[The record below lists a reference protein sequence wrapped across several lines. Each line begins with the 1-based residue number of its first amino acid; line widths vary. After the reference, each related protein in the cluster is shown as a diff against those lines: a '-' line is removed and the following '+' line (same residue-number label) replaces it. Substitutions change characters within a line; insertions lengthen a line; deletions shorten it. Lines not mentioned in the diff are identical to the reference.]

1 MPQADRIFAV
11 LTPRQPLKNQQISTI
26 FERQGSVTQS
36 GVSSRANIDVRKD
49 AGIPLPERPHGPA
62 WRAAALATS
71 LALTV
76 SAGHAQTPPTEMPP
90 MRICNFEQLDTDRG
104 LSSNTVNVVYCDAM
118 GLMWIGTEDGL
129 NTFDGYTIRSFKPN
143 HNDTTSIDGKQVL
156 GIGEFNPNKI
166 TVALGD
172 GGINIYNK
180 RTGIFSRNR
189 QEDFMQP
196 RDVQSSF
203 GLCGVGD
210 DIYAVFPECVIKRNR
225 LTGRIRRIDLPK
237 KMPQS
242 GIRWGRMKMTLMPG
256 GDGRVAIHT
265 GTKSVS
271 MMDTRYENIVEEK
284 FDNLFIYSIAPL
296 DDSRLALA
304 TRTGLFS
311 YDFRAKELTPTPI
324 LQGELVQAVT
334 RNDDG
339 DLWVAYA
346 GNKLLKWSPSQN
358 KIVRV
363 ENSRRFLNKQ
373 TRVNDLFEDENGLL
387 WVATSNS
394 GLIKLDTK
402 KLKITTKFIDVD
414 MPLDHLTND
423 ISASDANTIWAAC
436 GTNGLVRVDLAS
448 RTSTVID
455 VPHQNVKSVLARA
468 NGTILLGTTRRLMR
482 YTPATGCMESIEIHE
497 HTADSAGRVMIR
509 NINED
514 CLGNIWLSTQLGL
527 YRFNGVNFEL
537 MQSDKGG
544 NFVFNSAM
552 EDSDGRIWAG
562 SCSGALVRDASGGPF
577 RRIGK
582 QWTGRND
589 EGVLCIAEHKGRI
602 FMGSSDGVMVFD
614 KRTCEEA
621 DNSIFATFANKMIY
635 SIVCDANGIVWL
647 NTSSGVGYVDLNYS
661 NVYTFGNSDGLYNEG
676 NECHKFTVAK
686 DMIYFGQVTAI
697 NAIDTRHI
705 SFNTRMPKTF
715 VSEVVYGQSGL
726 EETMKMRD
734 DTTFSHKYLANA
746 STKIRLA
753 SSDYS
758 VPSRNL
764 FMYKL
769 DDNEWVQ
776 LGNSNE
782 ILLSGIMPGTY
793 RIRLRSSNA
802 DKTWS
807 YDVKTVYIYIESPL
821 WLSRPAMIFYAI
833 WLMSIIW
840 LFLNLRFRNINKRM
854 KLAEAEAKSKSIVE
868 DQRNKLA
875 VAVNE
880 QRASFNYA
888 KRIQDALM
896 PEVKSVEKKFIK
908 FFVLYRPKDIVSGD
922 FYTFYHRDG
931 MSFVV
936 SADCT
941 GHGVPGA
948 FISIL
953 GIDHI
958 SNIIM
963 QQKVDD
969 AGEILT
975 HLQAELREAV
985 SKIGSDEFNDGMDIT
1000 ICVVHHAE
1008 MRINFAG
1015 AMNDLYIIRNNEVLE
1030 FHGERKSIGT
1040 DLTMDNSRPATVF
1053 HSRDIECQPGDMM
1066 YMFSDG
1072 YCDQFGGPEQKKFK
1086 VRRFKNLLLNIHKLP
1101 ANDQKM
1107 LLNQK
1112 LVEWMG
1118 GCEQTDDISVI
1129 GFEPWA

>member
-1 MPQADRIFAV
+1 M
-11 LTPRQPLKNQQISTI
+11 
-26 FERQGSVTQS
+26 
-36 GVSSRANIDVRKD
+36 SSKASKD
-49 AGIPLPERPHGPA
+49 AREGASSPLPERPHGPA
-62 WRAAALATS
+62 WSAAALATS
-71 LALTV
+71 LALTAAA
-76 SAGHAQTPPTEMPP
+76 SHAQTPPAEMPP

-104 LSSNTVNVVYCDAM
+104 LSSNTVNVVYCDAT
-118 GLMWIGTEDGL
+118 GLLWIGTEDGL
-129 NTFDGYTIRSFKPN
+129 NTFDGYTIRSFKPD
-143 HNDTTSIDGKQVL
+143 HSDTTSIDGKQVL
-156 GIGEFNPNKI
+156 GIGEFNPSKI

-172 GGINIYNK
+172 GGINIYSK
-180 RTGIFSRNR
+180 RTGTFSRNR

-196 RDVQSSF
+196 RDTRSSF

-225 LTGRIRRIDLPK
+225 LTGRIRRIDLPR

-242 GIRWGRMKMTLMPG
+242 GIRWGRMKMSLMPG

-271 MMDTRYENIVEEK
+271 MMDTRYENIVEVK
-284 FDNLFIYSIAPL
+284 FDSLFIYSIAPL
-296 DDSRLALA
+296 DDDRLALA

-324 LQGELVQAVT
+324 LRGELAQAVT
-334 RNDDG
+334 RNNDG

-455 VPHQNVKSVLARA
+455 VPHQNVKSVLARSD
-468 NGTILLGTTRRLMR
+468 GTILLGTTRRLMR
-482 YTPATGCMESIEIHE
+482 YTPATGLMESIEIHE

-509 NINED
+509 SINED

-544 NFVFNSAM
+544 SFVFNSAM

-635 SIVCDANGIVWL
+635 SIACDANGIVWL

-676 NECHKFTVAK
+676 NECHKFTMAK

-715 VSEVVYGQSGL
+715 VSEVIYGQSGM
-726 EETMKMRD
+726 EEPMKMRD
-734 DTTFSHKYLANA
+734 DTTFTHKYLANA

-776 LGNSNE
+776 LANSNE

-793 RIRLRSSNA
+793 RIKLRSSNA

-807 YDVKTVYIYIESPL
+807 YDVKTIYLRIESPL
-821 WLSRPAMIFYAI
+821 WLSRPAIIFYAI

-896 PEVKSVEKKFIK
+896 PEVKSVEKMFTK

-985 SKIGSDEFNDGMDIT
+985 SKIDSEEFNDGMDIT
-1000 ICVVHHAE
+1000 ICVVHHDE

-1040 DLTMDNSRPATVF
+1040 DMSMDNSRPDTVF

-1112 LVEWMG
+1112 LIEWMG

>member
-1 MPQADRIFAV
+1 MSSNANRQAREGA
-11 LTPRQPLKNQQISTI
+11 TSAQ
-26 FERQGSVTQS
+26 
-36 GVSSRANIDVRKD
+36 
-49 AGIPLPERPHGPA
+49 PERPHSPI
-62 WRAAALATS
+62 WPAAALAAVLS
-71 LALTV
+71 LTTAA
-76 SAGHAQTPPTEMPP
+76 SHAQTPTPTEMTP

-104 LSSNTVNVVYCDAM
+104 LSSNTVNVVYRDAM

-143 HNDTTSIDGKQVL
+143 HDDTTSIDGKQVL

-256 GDGRVAIHT
+256 GEGRVAIHT

-271 MMDTRYENIVEEK
+271 MMDTRYENIVEVK
-284 FDNLFIYSIAPL
+284 FDSLFIYGITPL
-296 DDSRLALA
+296 DDNRLILG
-304 TRTGLFS
+304 TRTGLFT
-311 YDFRAKELTPTPI
+311 YDFRAKELSATGI

-339 DLWVAYA
+339 DVWVAYA

-358 KIVRV
+358 RIVKV
-363 ENSRRFLNKQ
+363 ANSYRFLNKQ
-373 TRVNDLFEDENGLL
+373 TRVNDLYEDENGLL

-394 GLIKLDTK
+394 GLIKVDTK
-402 KLKITTKFIDVD
+402 KLKITTSFIDVD

-436 GTNGLVRVDLAS
+436 GTNGLVKVDLVS
-448 RTSTVID
+448 RTSTVIK

-468 NGTILLGTTRRLMR
+468 DGTILLGTTRRLMR
-482 YTPATGCMESIEIHE
+482 YTPATGVMEGIDIRE
-497 HTADSAGRVMIR
+497 HAADSAGRVMIR
-509 NINED
+509 SINED

-537 MQSDKGG
+537 MHSDKGC
-544 NFVFNSAM
+544 NYVFNCAM
-552 EDSDGRIWAG
+552 EDSEGRIWAG
-562 SCSGALVRDASGGPF
+562 TCSGAMVRDADGGAF

-602 FMGSSDGVMVFD
+602 LMGSSDGVMMFD
-614 KRTCEEA
+614 KRTCEEVG
-621 DNSIFATFANKMIY
+621 NKIFTSFANKMIY

-647 NTSSGVGYVDLNYS
+647 NTSSGVGYADLNYS

-697 NAIDTRHI
+697 NTIDTRHI

-715 VSEVVYGQSGL
+715 VSEVIYGQSGM
-726 EETMKMRD
+726 EEPMKMRD
-734 DTTFSHKYLANA
+734 DTTFTHKYLANA

-753 SSDYS
+753 SSDYT

-776 LGNSNE
+776 LSNTNE
-782 ILLSGIMPGTY
+782 ILLPGIMPGTY
-793 RIRLRSSNA
+793 RIKLRSSNA

-821 WLSRPAMIFYAI
+821 WLSRPAIIFYAI

-854 KLAEAEAKSKSIVE
+854 RLAEAEAKSKSIVE

-896 PEVKSVEKKFIK
+896 PEVKSVEKMFAK

-936 SADCT
+936 AADCT

-985 SKIGSDEFNDGMDIT
+985 SKIGSEEFNDGMDIT
-1000 ICVVHHAE
+1000 ICVVHHEE

-1015 AMNDLYIIRNNEVLE
+1015 AMNDLYIIRSNEVLE
-1030 FHGERKSIGT
+1030 FHGERMSIGT
-1040 DLTMDNSRPATVF
+1040 DLSMDNSRPETVF

-1086 VRRFKNLLLNIHKLP
+1086 VRRFKNMLLNIHKLP

-1112 LVEWMG
+1112 LIEWMG